1 MRDLQEL
8 RGDKVHLDPPASPE
22 IRERSESPASLV
34 QLVETVFRVP
44 VDFLVFLVL
53 KVILERMESREKLV
67 HLALR
72 DLKAARGILDP
83 LAVLDLEDSE
93 EKLDQLDPLVTRD
106 PPD

>member
-1 MRDLQEL
+1 
-8 RGDKVHLDPPASPE
+8 
-22 IRERSESPASLV
+22 
-34 QLVETVFRVP
+34 

-53 KVILERMESREKLV
+53 KVILERTESREKLV

-93 EKLDQLDPLVTRD
+93 EKLDQ
-106 PPD
+106 